1 MNRTTAIAL
10 DWTFPVVLM
19 AAATLVF
26 WTTDV
31 DLTIERLFYESG
43 AGWVQK
49 DNQPW
54 HGLYK
59 MGVLPAWV
67 MALSAL
73 AVLIA
78 SRWVPKWVRHRWV
91 AVFLVLVMA
100 VGPGLVVNEVFKK
113 HWGRPRPLD
122 VYELGGD
129 RDFVPVWV
137 KSPSGNGNSFASG
150 HASTGYYLFAPF
162 FFVRRRS
169 WKRAVWWL
177 AVGLTYGSL
186 VGLARMIQGAHFVSD
201 VVWAGGMVYLIG
213 LAFYYILRLDR

>member
-1 MNRTTAIAL
+1 MNRTTAIVL
-10 DWTFPVVLM
+10 DWTVPVVFL
-19 AAATLVF
+19 AAATILL
-26 WTTDV
+26 WTTHV
-31 DLTIERLFYESG
+31 DLAIERLFYESG
-43 AGWVQK
+43 AGWVHK
-49 DNQPW
+49 DDQPW

-59 MGVLPAWV
+59 LGVLPAWV

-78 SRWVPKWVRHRWV
+78 SRWVPKWIRHRRV

-129 RDFVPVWV
+129 RDFVPVWI
-137 KSPSGNGNSFASG
+137 KSPAGNGNSFASG
-150 HASTGYYLFAPF
+150 HASTGYYLFTPF

-169 WKRAVWWL
+169 LKRAVWWL
-177 AVGLTYGSL
+177 TLGLTYGSI

-201 VVWAGGMVYLIG
+201 VLWAGGMVYLTG
-213 LAFYYILRLDR
+213 LAFYYILRPDK